1 MLQIGHPSNHRSCS
15 EPFRQ
20 SPFLDL
26 PQVLRVV
33 PFTLERHHGPIYTPD
48 DVRRT
53 TLGEDAPVDVHRFS
67 VRKRIYIVEYRHHH
81 TVILEPLIPVSQSSA
96 PEPLEGVFLG
106 FEHHRQASTRLSN
119 QKPRKIPYR
128 ASGKGC
134 LASQG
139 ASPPS
144 TLP

>member
-1 MLQIGHPSNHRSCS
+1 MLQIGYPSDHRSCS

-20 SPFLDL
+20 SPLLDL
-26 PQVLRVV
+26 PQVLG
-33 PFTLERHHGPIYTPD
+33 PITFTLECYHGPVYTPD

-53 TLGEDAPVDVHRFS
+53 TLGEDTAVYVHRFS

-106 FEHHRQASTRLSN
+106 FEHHRQVSIRLSN
-119 QKPRKIPYR
+119 QKPRKMPYR
-128 ASGKGC
+128 ASGRGC
-134 LASQG
+134 PASQG

>member
-1 MLQIGHPSNHRSCS
+1 MLQIGHPSDHRPCS

-20 SPFLDL
+20 SPLLDL

-33 PFTLERHHGPIYTPD
+33 PFTLERHHGSVYTPD

-53 TLGEDAPVDVHRFS
+53 TLGEDAPVDVNCFG
-67 VRKRIYIVEYRHHH
+67 VRQGIYVPQYGNHH
-81 TVILEPLIPVSQSSA
+81 TVILKPLIPVSQSSA

-106 FEHHRQASTRLSN
+106 FEHHRRVPIRLSN

-128 ASGKGC
+128 ASGRGC
-134 LASQG
+134 PASQG

-144 TLP
+144 TSP